1 MKSEFREGGT
11 TMATQS
17 VAYKTDK
24 IMPTWEQLAEMGR
37 DLQFHPSVTEQ
48 PKVLTQK
55 QVSDFNRVG
64 YIKGIPIFSEAEI
77 GGHRQYFDALLENVI
92 AAGGSSYSIISAHMK
107 YGKVYDL
114 LTHPKIV
121 ACVKDIIGAD
131 VIGWGAHYFCKM
143 PHDSKV
149 VGWHQ
154 DAGYWPL
161 TPSKTVT
168 VWLAIDDATVE
179 NGAMRFIAGS
189 HHLGH
194 LAPRHSNPDDNSI
207 LGQIVED
214 AEQYGEPVDVEL
226 KAGEISIHTDL
237 LLHGSNA
244 NPSPKR
250 RCGLT
255 LRYCATD
262 VQASFRWDR
271 EGVVVSGKDR
281 NGHWGNPT
289 RPP

>member
-1 MKSEFREGGT
+1 MSNQGVT
-11 TMATQS
+11 YT
-17 VAYKTDK
+17 TDK

-37 DLQFHPSVTEQ
+37 DLQFYPSVTEQ
-48 PKVLTQK
+48 PKVLTQE
-55 QVSDFNRVG
+55 QVTHFNSVG
-64 YIKGIPIFSEAEI
+64 YIKGIPIFGEAQI
-77 GGHRQYFDALLENVI
+77 GEHRQYFDALLASVMAE
-92 AAGGSSYSIISAHMK
+92 GGSSYSIISAHMK

-121 ACVKDIIGAD
+121 ACVKDLIGED

-143 PHDSKV
+143 PHDSKT

-161 TPSKTVT
+161 SPSKTVT

-179 NGAMRFIAGS
+179 NGAMRFISGS

-194 LAPRHSNPDDNSI
+194 LTARHSDPDDNSV
-207 LGQIVED
+207 LGQIVES

-244 NPSPKR
+244 NPSTEAAMRSHPTLLLR
-250 RCGLT
+250 RCPRLLPLG
-255 LRYCATD
+255 
-262 VQASFRWDR
+262 
-271 EGVVVSGKDR
+271 
-281 NGHWGNPT
+281 
-289 RPP
+289 

>member
-1 MKSEFREGGT
+1 
-11 TMATQS
+11 MATQS
-17 VAYKTDK
+17 VTYKTSK
-24 IMPTWEQLAEMGR
+24 IMPTPAQLIEIGR
-37 DLQFHPSVTEQ
+37 DLQFYPSVTEH
-48 PKVLTQK
+48 PTALTPHQL
-55 QVSDFNRVG
+55 DGFNRVG
-64 YIKGIPIFSEAEI
+64 YIKGIPIFNETEI
-77 GGHRQYFDALLENVI
+77 GEHRRYFDALLANVLSE
-92 AAGGSSYSIISAHMK
+92 GGSSYSIISAHMK

-121 ACVKDIIGAD
+121 ACVKDLIGED
-131 VIGWGAHYFCKM
+131 IIGWGAHYFCKM
-143 PHDSKV
+143 PHDSKT

-168 VWLAIDDATVE
+168 VWLAIDDASVE
-179 NGAMRFIAGS
+179 NGAMRFVAGS

-194 LAPRHSNPDDNSI
+194 LTVRHSAPDENSV

-262 VQASFRWDR
+262 VRASYRWDR

-281 NGHWGNPT
+281 SCHWGNPP
-289 RPP
+289 RPVVD

>member
-1 MKSEFREGGT
+1 
-11 TMATQS
+11 
-17 VAYKTDK
+17 
-24 IMPTWEQLAEMGR
+24 
-37 DLQFHPSVTEQ
+37 
-48 PKVLTQK
+48 
-55 QVSDFNRVG
+55 
-64 YIKGIPIFSEAEI
+64 
-77 GGHRQYFDALLENVI
+77 
-92 AAGGSSYSIISAHMK
+92 MK

-114 LTHPKIV
+114 LTYPKIV
-121 ACVKDIIGAD
+121 ACVKDLIGED

-143 PHDSKV
+143 PHDPKN

-154 DAGYWPL
+154 DASYWPL
-161 TPSKTVT
+161 SPSKTVT
-168 VWLAIDDATVE
+168 VWLAIDDATIE

-194 LAPRHSNPDDNSI
+194 LTARHREPDENSV
-207 LGQIVED
+207 LGQIVEN
-214 AEQYGEPVDVEL
+214 AEAHGEPVDVEL

-255 LRYCATD
+255 LRYCTSD
-262 VQASFRWDR
+262 VRASFRWDK

-281 NGHWGNPT
+281 NGNWSNPP
-289 RPP
+289 RPTVD

>member
-1 MKSEFREGGT
+1 
-11 TMATQS
+11 MATQG

-24 IMPTWEQLAEMGR
+24 IMPTWEQLADMGR
-37 DLQFHPSVTEQ
+37 DLQFYPSVTEHPQ
-48 PKVLTQK
+48 VLTQE
-55 QVSDFNRVG
+55 QLADFNRVG
-64 YIKGIPIFSEAEI
+64 YIKDIPIFNEIEI
-77 GGHRQYFDALLENVI
+77 GEHRQYFDTLLVNVLS
-92 AAGGSSYSIISAHMK
+92 AGGSSYSIISAHMK

-121 ACVKDIIGAD
+121 ACVKDLIGED

-143 PHDSKV
+143 PHDAKS

-189 HHLGH
+189 HHSGH
-194 LAPRHSNPDDNSI
+194 LTARHSTPDENSV

-214 AEQYGEPVDVEL
+214 AEQYGETVDVEL

-244 NPSPKR
+244 NPSPRR

-255 LRYCATD
+255 LRYCSPD
-262 VQASFRWDR
+262 VQASFGWDR
-271 EGVVVSGKDR
+271 EGVVVSGQDR
-281 NGHWGNPT
+281 SGNWGNSS
-289 RPP
+289 RPAVD

>member
-1 MKSEFREGGT
+1 
-11 TMATQS
+11 MATQS
-17 VAYKTDK
+17 VNYKTDK

-37 DLQFHPSVTEQ
+37 ELQFHPSTTTH
-48 PKVLTQK
+48 PKVLTQE
-55 QVSDFNRVG
+55 QVAAFNRVG
-64 YIKGIPIFSEAEI
+64 YIKGIPIFDATEI
-77 GGHRQYFDALLENVI
+77 GEHRQYFDTLLANVLSE
-92 AAGGSSYSIISAHMK
+92 GGSSYSIISAHMK

-121 ACVKDIIGAD
+121 TCVKDLIGED

-143 PHDSKV
+143 PHDPKS

-168 VWLAIDDATVE
+168 VWLAIDDASIE

-194 LAPRHSNPDDNSI
+194 LTARHSEPDENSV
-207 LGQIVED
+207 LGQIVEN
-214 AEQYGEPVDVEL
+214 AEAYGEPVDVEL

-255 LRYCATD
+255 LRLLHLRCPGI
-262 VQASFRWDR
+262 FPL
-271 EGVVVSGKDR
+271 G
-281 NGHWGNPT
+281 
-289 RPP
+289 

>member
-1 MKSEFREGGT
+1 
-11 TMATQS
+11 MATQS
-17 VAYKTDK
+17 VNYKTDK
-24 IMPTWEQLAEMGR
+24 IMPTWTQLAEMGR
-37 DLQFHPSVTEQ
+37 ELQFHPSTTTY
-48 PKVLTQK
+48 PKVLTQE
-55 QVSDFNRVG
+55 QVADFNRVG
-64 YIKGIPIFSEAEI
+64 YIKGIPIFNETEI
-77 GGHRQYFDALLENVI
+77 GGHRQYFDTLLANVLSE
-92 AAGGSSYSIISAHMK
+92 GGSSYSIISAHMK

-114 LTHPKIV
+114 LTHPNIV
-121 ACVKDIIGAD
+121 ACVKDLVGED

-143 PHDSKV
+143 PHDPKN

-194 LAPRHSNPDDNSI
+194 LTARSSEPDENSV
-207 LGQIVED
+207 LGQIVEN
-214 AEQYGEPVDVEL
+214 AEAHGEPVDVEL

-255 LRYCATD
+255 LRYCTSD
-262 VQASFRWDR
+262 VRASFRWDR
-271 EGVVVSGKDR
+271 EGIVVSGKDG
-281 NGHWGNPT
+281 NGNWGNPP
-289 RPP
+289 RPAVD

>member
-1 MKSEFREGGT
+1 
-11 TMATQS
+11 
-17 VAYKTDK
+17 
-24 IMPTWEQLAEMGR
+24 MPTPAQLAEIGR
-37 DLQFHPSVTEQ
+37 DLQFYPSVTEQ
-48 PKVLTQK
+48 PKVLTQE
-55 QVSDFNRVG
+55 QVTDFNRVG
-64 YIKGIPIFSEAEI
+64 YIKGIPIFDAAEI
-77 GGHRQYFDALLENVI
+77 GEHRQYFDALLENVI
-92 AAGGSSYSIISAHMK
+92 AAGGSSYSIISAHIK

-121 ACVKDIIGAD
+121 ACVKDIIGED

-143 PHDSKV
+143 PHDSKT

-194 LAPRHSNPDDNSI
+194 LTPRHSNPDENSV
-207 LGQIVED
+207 LGQIVEN
-214 AEQYGEPVDVEL
+214 AEQYGETVNVEL

-255 LRYCATD
+255 LRYCSTD
-262 VQASFRWDR
+262 VQASYRWDQ
-271 EGVVVSGKDR
+271 EGVVVSGADK
-281 NGHWGNPT
+281 NGHWGNPP
-289 RPP
+289 RPAVD

>member
-1 MKSEFREGGT
+1 
-11 TMATQS
+11 MATQS
-17 VAYKTDK
+17 LNYKTDK
-24 IMPTWEQLAEMGR
+24 IMPTWTQLAEMER
-37 DLQFHPSVTEQ
+37 DLQFHPSTTAH
-48 PKVLTQK
+48 PKVLTQE
-55 QVSDFNRVG
+55 QVANFNRAG
-64 YIKGIPIFSEAEI
+64 YIKGISIFDAIEI
-77 GGHRQYFDALLENVI
+77 GEHREYFDALLTNVLSE
-92 AAGGSSYSIISAHMK
+92 GGSSYSIISAHMK
-107 YGKVYDL
+107 YGQVYDL

-121 ACVKDIIGAD
+121 ACVKDLIGED

-143 PHDSKV
+143 PHDPKN

-161 TPSKTVT
+161 SPSKTVT
-168 VWLAIDDATVE
+168 VWLAIDDATIE

-194 LAPRHSNPDDNSI
+194 LTARHREPDENSI
-207 LGQIVED
+207 LGQIVEN
-214 AEQYGEPVDVEL
+214 AEAYGEPVDVEL

-244 NPSPKR
+244 NPSPRR

-255 LRYCATD
+255 LRYCSSD

-271 EGVVVSGKDR
+271 EGVVVSGKNR
-281 NGHWGNPT
+281 NGHWGNPP
-289 RPP
+289 RPAVD

>member
-1 MKSEFREGGT
+1 
-11 TMATQS
+11 MATQA

-24 IMPTWEQLAEMGR
+24 IMPTWAQLTEMGR
-37 DLQFHPSVTEQ
+37 DLQFYPSLTQ
-48 PKVLTQK
+48 HPKVLTQE
-55 QVSDFNRVG
+55 QVANFNRLG
-64 YIKGIPIFSEAEI
+64 YIKGISIFDETEI
-77 GGHRQYFDALLENVI
+77 GEHRQYFDELLTNVI

-114 LTHPKIV
+114 LTHPRIV
-121 ACVKDIIGAD
+121 ACVKDLIGED

-143 PHDSKV
+143 PRDSKT

-168 VWLAIDDATVE
+168 VWLAIDDATLE
-179 NGAMRFIAGS
+179 NGAMRFISGS

-194 LAPRHSNPDDNSI
+194 LTARHSAPDENSV
-207 LGQIVED
+207 LGQIVEN
-214 AEQYGEPVDVEL
+214 AEHYGDPVDVEL

-237 LLHGSNA
+237 LLHGSSA

-255 LRYCATD
+255 LRYCASD
-262 VQASFRWDR
+262 VRAAFRWDK
-271 EGVVVSGKDR
+271 EGVVVSGEDR
-281 NGHWGNPT
+281 NNHWGNPT
-289 RPP
+289 RPAVN

>member
-1 MKSEFREGGT
+1 
-11 TMATQS
+11 MATQS
-17 VAYKTDK
+17 VAYKTEK
-24 IMPTWEQLAEMGR
+24 IMPTPAQLAEIGR
-37 DLQFHPSVTEQ
+37 DLQFYPSVTEQ
-48 PKVLTQK
+48 PEVLTQE
-55 QVSDFNRVG
+55 QVTGFNRVG

-77 GGHRQYFDALLENVI
+77 DEHRQYFDALLANVI

-121 ACVKDIIGAD
+121 AYVKDIIGED

-143 PHDSKV
+143 PHDSKT

-168 VWLAIDDATVE
+168 VWLAIDNATVE

-189 HHLGH
+189 HRLGH
-194 LAPRHSNPDDNSI
+194 LKPRHSEPDDNSV
-207 LGQIVED
+207 LGQIVEN
-214 AEQYGEPVDVEL
+214 AEQYGETVNVEL

-262 VQASFRWDR
+262 VQASYRWDQ

-281 NGHWGNPT
+281 NGHWGNPP
-289 RPP
+289 RPVVD

>member
-1 MKSEFREGGT
+1 MSTERAF
-11 TMATQS
+11 
-17 VAYKTDK
+17 YKTDK
-24 IMPTWEQLAEMGR
+24 IMPTPAQLVEMGR
-37 DLQFHPSVTEQ
+37 ELKFYPSVTKN
-48 PKVLTQK
+48 PNVLTPQR
-55 QVSDFNRVG
+55 VDAFNRVG
-64 YIKGIPIFSEAEI
+64 YIKGIPIFNDTEI
-77 GGHRQYFDALLENVI
+77 GKHRQYFDALLADVLS
-92 AAGGSSYSIISAHMK
+92 AGGSSYSIISAHMK

-121 ACVKDIIGAD
+121 ACVKDLLGEN

-143 PHDSKV
+143 PHDSKT

-189 HHLGH
+189 HHKGH
-194 LAPRHSNPDDNSI
+194 LTSQHSRPEDNSV
-207 LGQIVED
+207 LGQIVEN
-214 AEQYGEPVDVEL
+214 AEQYGELVNVEL

-255 LRYCATD
+255 LRYCTTD
-262 VQASFRWDR
+262 VRASYRWDK
-271 EGVVVSGKDR
+271 EGVVVSGKDSSR
-281 NGHWGNPT
+281 HWGNPP
-289 RPP
+289 RPTTD

>member
-1 MKSEFREGGT
+1 
-11 TMATQS
+11 MATQS
-17 VAYKTDK
+17 VTYKTDK

-37 DLQFHPSVTEQ
+37 DLQFHPSVTKQ
-48 PKVLTQK
+48 PKVLTEEQIA
-55 QVSDFNRVG
+55 DFNRVG
-64 YIKGIPIFSEAEI
+64 YIKGIPIFDEAEI
-77 GGHRQYFDALLENVI
+77 GEHRQYFDTLLANVM
-92 AAGGSSYSIISAHMK
+92 AEGGSSYSIISAHIK

-121 ACVKDIIGAD
+121 ACVKDLIGEN

-143 PHDSKV
+143 PHDPKV

-168 VWLAIDDATVE
+168 VWLAIDDAAIE

-189 HHLGH
+189 HRLGH
-194 LAPRHSNPDDNSI
+194 LAPRHSTPDDNSV

-255 LRYCATD
+255 LRYCTTD
-262 VQASFRWDR
+262 VRASYRWDR
-271 EGVVVSGKDR
+271 EGVVVSGEDK
-281 NGHWGNPT
+281 NGYWGNPQ
-289 RPP
+289 RPTVN

>member
-1 MKSEFREGGT
+1 
-11 TMATQS
+11 MATQS
-17 VAYKTDK
+17 VAYKTEK
-24 IMPTWEQLAEMGR
+24 IMPTPAQLAEIGR
-37 DLQFHPSVTEQ
+37 DLQFYPSVTEQ
-48 PKVLTQK
+48 PKVLTQE

-64 YIKGIPIFSEAEI
+64 YIKGIPIFSKAEI
-77 GGHRQYFDALLENVI
+77 GEHRQYFDALLANVI
-92 AAGGSSYSIISAHMK
+92 AAGGSSYSIISAHIK

-121 ACVKDIIGAD
+121 ACVKDIIGED

-143 PHDSKV
+143 PHDSKT

-194 LAPRHSNPDDNSI
+194 LTPRHSEPGENSV
-207 LGQIVED
+207 LGQIVEN
-214 AEQYGEPVDVEL
+214 AAQYGETVNVEL

-262 VQASFRWDR
+262 VQASYRWDR

-281 NGHWGNPT
+281 NGHWGNPS
-289 RPP
+289 RPAVD

>member
-1 MKSEFREGGT
+1 MSNQGVT
-11 TMATQS
+11 
-17 VAYKTDK
+17 YKTDK
-24 IMPTWEQLAEMGR
+24 IMPTWEQLAEIGR
-37 DLQFHPSVTEQ
+37 DLQFYPSTTEH

-55 QVSDFNRVG
+55 QLTDFNRVG
-64 YIKGIPIFSEAEI
+64 YVKGIPIFDEVEI
-77 GGHRQYFDALLENVI
+77 GEHRQYFDALLADVI

-114 LTHPKIV
+114 LTHPRIV
-121 ACVKDIIGAD
+121 ACVKDLIGED

-143 PHDSKV
+143 PHDSKT

-189 HHLGH
+189 HRLGH
-194 LAPRHSNPDDNSI
+194 LTARHSDPDDNSV
-207 LGQIVED
+207 LGQIVEN
-214 AEQYGEPVDVEL
+214 AGQYGETVDVEL

-255 LRYCATD
+255 LRYCTSD
-262 VQASFRWDR
+262 VQASYRWDR
-271 EGVVVSGKDR
+271 EGVVVSGKDNDGR
-281 NGHWGNPT
+281 WGNPP
-289 RPP
+289 RPVVD

>member
-1 MKSEFREGGT
+1 
-11 TMATQS
+11 MATQS
-17 VAYKTDK
+17 VNYKTDK
-24 IMPTWEQLAEMGR
+24 IMPTWAQLAEMGR
-37 DLQFHPSVTEQ
+37 ELQFHPSTTTH
-48 PKVLTQK
+48 PKELTQE
-55 QVSDFNRVG
+55 QVADFNRVG
-64 YIKGIPIFSEAEI
+64 YIKGIPIFNETEI
-77 GGHRQYFDALLENVI
+77 GGHRQYFDTLLANVLSE
-92 AAGGSSYSIISAHMK
+92 GGSSYSIISAHMK

-121 ACVKDIIGAD
+121 EYVKDLIGED
-131 VIGWGAHYFCKM
+131 IIGWGAHYFCKM
-143 PHDSKV
+143 PHDPKN

-194 LAPRHSNPDDNSI
+194 LTARSSEPDENSV
-207 LGQIVED
+207 LGQIVEN
-214 AEQYGEPVDVEL
+214 AEAHGEPVDVEL

-255 LRYCATD
+255 LRYCASD
-262 VQASFRWDR
+262 VRASFRWDR

-281 NGHWGNPT
+281 NGHWGNPP
-289 RPP
+289 RPAVD

>member
-1 MKSEFREGGT
+1 
-11 TMATQS
+11 MATQS
-17 VAYKTDK
+17 VTYKTGK
-24 IMPTWEQLAEMGR
+24 IMPTPAQLAEIGR
-37 DLQFHPSVTEQ
+37 ELQFYPSVTEH
-48 PKVLTQK
+48 PMVLTPQ
-55 QVSDFNRVG
+55 QLDGFNRVG
-64 YIKGIPIFSEAEI
+64 YIKGIPIFNETEI
-77 GGHRQYFDALLENVI
+77 GEHRQYFDALLANVI
-92 AAGGSSYSIISAHMK
+92 AAGGSSYSIISAHIK

-121 ACVKDIIGAD
+121 ACVRDLIGED

-143 PHDSKV
+143 PHDPKS

-179 NGAMRFIAGS
+179 NGAMRFIVGS

-194 LAPRHSNPDDNSI
+194 LTPRHSEPDENSV
-207 LGQIVED
+207 LGQVVEN
-214 AEQYGEPVDVEL
+214 AEQLGESVDVEL

-255 LRYCATD
+255 LRYCTSD
-262 VQASFRWDR
+262 VQASFGWDK
-271 EGVVVSGKDR
+271 EGVVVSGKDKS
-281 NGHWGNPT
+281 GHWGNPP
-289 RPP
+289 RPAVD

>member
-1 MKSEFREGGT
+1 MSTERAF
-11 TMATQS
+11 
-17 VAYKTDK
+17 YKTDK
-24 IMPTWEQLAEMGR
+24 IMPTPAQLAEMDR
-37 DLQFHPSVTEQ
+37 ELKFYPSISKN
-48 PKVLTQK
+48 PNVLTPD
-55 QVSDFNRVG
+55 QVDAFNHVG
-64 YIKGIPIFSEAEI
+64 YIKGIPIFNDI
-77 GGHRQYFDALLENVI
+77 KINKHRQYFDALLADVLS
-92 AAGGSSYSIISAHMK
+92 AGGSSYSIISAHMK

-121 ACVKDIIGAD
+121 ACVKDLLGED

-143 PHDSKV
+143 PHDPKT

-189 HHLGH
+189 HHKGH
-194 LAPRHSNPDDNSI
+194 LTSQHSSPEDNNV
-207 LGQIVED
+207 LGQIVEN
-214 AEQYGEPVDVEL
+214 AEQYGELVNIEL

-255 LRYCATD
+255 LRYCTTD
-262 VQASFRWDR
+262 VRASYRWDK
-271 EGVVVSGKDR
+271 EGVVVSGKDSS
-281 NGHWGNPT
+281 GHWGNPP
-289 RPP
+289 RPTTD

>member
-1 MKSEFREGGT
+1 MSN
-11 TMATQS
+11 QS
-17 VAYKTDK
+17 VTYKTDK

-37 DLQFHPSVTEQ
+37 DLQFYPSVTEHL
-48 PKVLTQK
+48 KVLTQE
-55 QVSDFNRVG
+55 QVTNFNSVG
-64 YIKGIPIFSEAEI
+64 YIKGIPIFNEAEI
-77 GGHRQYFDALLENVI
+77 GEHRQYFDALLASVMAE
-92 AAGGSSYSIISAHMK
+92 GGSSYSIISAHMK

-121 ACVKDIIGAD
+121 TCVKDLIGED

-143 PHDSKV
+143 PHDSNI

-161 TPSKTVT
+161 TPSKTAT

-189 HHLGH
+189 HQLGH
-194 LAPRHSNPDDNSI
+194 LTARHSTPDENSV

-255 LRYCATD
+255 LRYCSAD
-262 VQASFRWDR
+262 VHAAYRWDQ

-281 NGHWGNPT
+281 NGYWGNPS
-289 RPP
+289 RPTID

>member
-1 MKSEFREGGT
+1 
-11 TMATQS
+11 
-17 VAYKTDK
+17 
-24 IMPTWEQLAEMGR
+24 MPTPAQLADIGR
-37 DLQFHPSVTEQ
+37 ELQFYPSLTERPTVLTTEQ
-48 PKVLTQK
+48 VTN
-55 QVSDFNRVG
+55 FNRVG
-64 YIKGIPIFSEAEI
+64 YIKGIPIFDETEI
-77 GGHRQYFDALLENVI
+77 GEHRQYFDALLANVI

-121 ACVKDIIGAD
+121 ACVKDIIGED

-143 PHDSKV
+143 PHDPKN

-194 LAPRHSNPDDNSI
+194 LTPRHSEPDENSV
-207 LGQIVED
+207 LGQVVEN
-214 AEQYGEPVDVEL
+214 AEQLGESVDVEL

-255 LRYCATD
+255 LRYCTSD
-262 VQASFRWDR
+262 VQASFRWDQ
-271 EGVVVSGKDR
+271 EGVVVSGKDKS
-281 NGHWGNPT
+281 GHWGNPP
-289 RPP
+289 RPAVD

>member
-1 MKSEFREGGT
+1 
-11 TMATQS
+11 MATQS
-17 VAYKTDK
+17 VTYKTEK

-48 PKVLTQK
+48 PKVLTQE
-55 QVSDFNRVG
+55 QVADFNSVG
-64 YIKGIPIFSEAEI
+64 YIKGIPIFDEAEI
-77 GGHRQYFDALLENVI
+77 GEHRQYFDALLANVI

-143 PHDSKV
+143 PHDSKI

-189 HHLGH
+189 HRLGH
-194 LAPRHSNPDDNSI
+194 LAPRHSNPDDNSV
-207 LGQIVED
+207 LGQVVEN

-262 VQASFRWDR
+262 VQASFHWDR

-281 NGHWGNPT
+281 NGHWGNPS
-289 RPP
+289 RPAID

>member
-1 MKSEFREGGT
+1 
-11 TMATQS
+11 MATQS
-17 VAYKTDK
+17 VNYKTDK
-24 IMPTWEQLAEMGR
+24 IMPTWAQLAEMGR
-37 DLQFHPSVTEQ
+37 DLQFHPSTTTH
-48 PKVLTQK
+48 PKALTQE
-55 QVSDFNRVG
+55 QVADFNRGG
-64 YIKGIPIFSEAEI
+64 YIKGIPIFNETEI
-77 GGHRQYFDALLENVI
+77 GEHRQYFDTLLANVLSE
-92 AAGGSSYSIISAHMK
+92 GGSSYSIISAHMK
-107 YGKVYDL
+107 YGQVYDL

-121 ACVKDIIGAD
+121 NYVKDLIGED

-143 PHDSKV
+143 PHDPKN

-194 LAPRHSNPDDNSI
+194 LTARSSEPDENSV
-207 LGQIVED
+207 LGQIVEN
-214 AEQYGEPVDVEL
+214 AEQHGELVDVEL

-255 LRYCATD
+255 LRYCSSD
-262 VQASFRWDR
+262 VRASFRWDK

-281 NGHWGNPT
+281 NGNWGNPP
-289 RPP
+289 RPAVD

>member
-1 MKSEFREGGT
+1 
-11 TMATQS
+11 MATQS

-48 PKVLTQK
+48 PKVLTQE
-55 QVSDFNRVG
+55 QVTDFNRVG
-64 YIKGIPIFSEAEI
+64 YIKGIPIFSESEI
-77 GGHRQYFDALLENVI
+77 GEHRQYFDALLANVI

-143 PHDSKV
+143 PHDSKI

-194 LAPRHSNPDDNSI
+194 LTPRHSELDDNSV
-207 LGQIVED
+207 LGQIVEN
-214 AEQYGEPVDVEL
+214 AEQYGEPVNVEL

-262 VQASFRWDR
+262 VQASYRWDQ
-271 EGVVVSGKDR
+271 EGVVVSGEDR
-281 NGHWGNPT
+281 NGHWGNPP
-289 RPP
+289 RPAID

>member
-1 MKSEFREGGT
+1 MSN
-11 TMATQS
+11 QS
-17 VAYKTDK
+17 VTYKTDK

-48 PKVLTQK
+48 PKVLTPE
-55 QVSDFNRVG
+55 QVANFNSVG
-64 YIKGIPIFSEAEI
+64 YIKGISISDEVEI
-77 GGHRQYFDALLENVI
+77 GEHRQYFDTLLASVMAE
-92 AAGGSSYSIISAHMK
+92 GGSSYSIISAHMK

-121 ACVKDIIGAD
+121 ACVKDLIGED

-143 PHDSKV
+143 PHDSKI

-194 LAPRHSNPDDNSI
+194 LIARHSDPDENSV
-207 LGQIVED
+207 LGQIVEN

-244 NPSPKR
+244 NPSPRR

-255 LRYCATD
+255 LRYCASD
-262 VQASFRWDR
+262 VQASYRWDR
-271 EGVVVSGKDR
+271 EGVVVSGTDNSSR
-281 NGHWGNPT
+281 WGNPP
-289 RPP
+289 RPTVD

>member
-1 MKSEFREGGT
+1 MSTERVT
-11 TMATQS
+11 
-17 VAYKTDK
+17 YKTGK
-24 IMPTWEQLAEMGR
+24 IMPTPAQLAEMGR
-37 DLQFHPSVTEQ
+37 ELQFYPSVSKNPT
-48 PKVLTQK
+48 VLTPK
-55 QVSDFNRVG
+55 QVEVFNRVG
-64 YIKGIPIFSEAEI
+64 YIKGIPIFNETEISE
-77 GGHRQYFDALLENVI
+77 HRQCFDALLADVLSE
-92 AAGGSSYSIISAHMK
+92 GGSSYSIISAHMK

-121 ACVKDIIGAD
+121 ARVKDLLGED

-143 PHDSKV
+143 PHDPKT

-189 HHLGH
+189 HHKGH
-194 LAPRHSNPDDNSI
+194 LTSQHSRPEDNSV
-207 LGQIVED
+207 LGQIVEN
-214 AEQYGEPVDVEL
+214 AEQYGELVNVEL

-244 NPSPKR
+244 NLSPKR

-255 LRYCATD
+255 LRYCTTD
-262 VQASFRWDR
+262 VRASYRWDR
-271 EGVVVSGKDR
+271 EGVVVSGHDSSS
-281 NGHWGNPT
+281 HWGNPQ
-289 RPP
+289 RPAVD

>member
-1 MKSEFREGGT
+1 MSN
-11 TMATQS
+11 QS
-17 VAYKTDK
+17 VTYKTDK

-37 DLQFHPSVTEQ
+37 DLQFYPSITAH

-55 QVSDFNRVG
+55 QLADFNRVG
-64 YIKGIPIFSEAEI
+64 YVKGIPIFDEGEI
-77 GGHRQYFDALLENVI
+77 GEHRQYFDTLLASVM
-92 AAGGSSYSIISAHMK
+92 AGGGSSYSIISAHMK

-121 ACVKDIIGAD
+121 ACVKDLIGDD

-143 PHDSKV
+143 PHDSKT

-161 TPSKTVT
+161 TPSKTAT

-189 HHLGH
+189 HQLGH
-194 LAPRHSNPDDNSI
+194 LTARYSTPDENSV

-214 AEQYGEPVDVEL
+214 AEQYGELVDVEL

-255 LRYCATD
+255 LRYCSSD
-262 VQASFRWDR
+262 VHAAYRWDR
-271 EGVVVSGKDR
+271 EGVVVSGEDR
-281 NGHWGNPT
+281 SGNWGNPP
-289 RPP
+289 RPTVD

>member
-1 MKSEFREGGT
+1 
-11 TMATQS
+11 
-17 VAYKTDK
+17 
-24 IMPTWEQLAEMGR
+24 MPTPAQLTEIGR
-37 DLQFHPSVTEQ
+37 DLQFYPSTTEQ
-48 PKVLTQK
+48 PKVLTRE
-55 QVSDFNRVG
+55 QVTDFNRVG
-64 YIKGIPIFSEAEI
+64 CIKGIPIFDEAEI
-77 GGHRQYFDALLENVI
+77 GEHRQYFNVLLENVI

-121 ACVKDIIGAD
+121 DCVKDIIGED
-131 VIGWGAHYFCKM
+131 IIGWGAHYFCKM
-143 PHDSKV
+143 PYDSKT

-168 VWLAIDDATVE
+168 VWLAIDNATVE
-179 NGAMRFIAGS
+179 NSAMQFIAGS

-194 LAPRHSNPDDNSI
+194 LTARHSTLDENSV
-207 LGQIVED
+207 LGQIVENAD
-214 AEQYGEPVDVEL
+214 QFGETVNVEL

-237 LLHGSNA
+237 FLHGSNA
-244 NPSPKR
+244 NLSPKR

-255 LRYCATD
+255 LRYCTTD
-262 VQASFRWDR
+262 VEASYHWDR

-281 NGHWGNPT
+281 NGHWGNPL
-289 RPP
+289 RPAID

>member
-1 MKSEFREGGT
+1 
-11 TMATQS
+11 MATQS
-17 VAYKTDK
+17 VNYKTDK
-24 IMPTWEQLAEMGR
+24 IMPTWAQLAEMGR
-37 DLQFHPSVTEQ
+37 DLQFHPSTITH
-48 PKVLTQK
+48 PKALTQG
-55 QVSDFNRVG
+55 QVAAFNRVG
-64 YIKGIPIFSEAEI
+64 YIKGIPIFDAAEI
-77 GGHRQYFDALLENVI
+77 GEHRQYFDTLLASVLSE
-92 AAGGSSYSIISAHMK
+92 GGSSYSIISAHMK

-121 ACVKDIIGAD
+121 ACVKDLVGED

-143 PHDSKV
+143 PHDSKI

-168 VWLAIDDATVE
+168 VWLAIDDASVE

-194 LAPRHSNPDDNSI
+194 LTARHSDPDENSV
-207 LGQIVED
+207 LGQTVEN
-214 AEQYGEPVDVEL
+214 AETYGEAVDVEL

-262 VQASFRWDR
+262 VRASFRWDR

-281 NGHWGNPT
+281 NGHWSNPP
-289 RPP
+289 RPTVD